1 MTGGGLG
8 SRGLPLL
15 GRGGAPSGCSPLL
28 RPSHSAATARSPP
41 LPGVSLP
48 PGPPA
53 LHITGTV
60 VCTVRAT
67 RPQSSRFSASPDHLA
82 AARTRLQSL
91 TLGGERLGAA
101 RSRDS
106 RVGSGEPGPPAARLR
121 EDDPALLPGR
131 PPPASHLPHK
141 LTQDTEF
148 SSRVLIQHNTSQK
161 SFFLLE
167 SG

>member
-67 RPQSSRFSASPDHLA
+67 RPQSSTALLSVPRPPGSGP
-82 AARTRLQSL
+82 QSL